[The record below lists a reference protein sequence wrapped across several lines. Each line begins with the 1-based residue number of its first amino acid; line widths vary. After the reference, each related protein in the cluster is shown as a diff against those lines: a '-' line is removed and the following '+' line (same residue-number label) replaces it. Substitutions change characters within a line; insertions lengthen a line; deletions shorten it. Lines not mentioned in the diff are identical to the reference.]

1 MVLLVINN
9 ALRGILLVFL
19 WDKTSH
25 LGQTIFL
32 VYQQFLVLIL
42 HENRSVFD
50 IKTYKTASM
59 WTDANAGLISGY
71 NFAHP

>member
-9 ALRGILLVFL
+9 ALRGILFVFL

-42 HENRSVFD
+42 HENHSVFD
-50 IKTYKTASM
+50 K
-59 WTDANAGLISGY
+59 NQ
-71 NFAHP
+71 